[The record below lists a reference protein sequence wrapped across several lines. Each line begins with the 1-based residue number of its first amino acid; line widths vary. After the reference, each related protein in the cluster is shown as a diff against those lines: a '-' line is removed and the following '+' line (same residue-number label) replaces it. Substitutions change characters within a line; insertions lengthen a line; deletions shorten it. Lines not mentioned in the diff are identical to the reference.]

1 MIKRLKQSYFFIISK
16 LSDID
21 RARPLIHP
29 SNQPS
34 IQPFKRSA
42 INVYRA
48 SNKPRNIEKI
58 LKITPFIKNR
68 QFPHLPLSLSLSIC
82 MSNKLYEIVK
92 QKNQFRKRKL
102 PRE

>member
-16 LSDID
+16 LSDTEEQDHSSI
-21 RARPLIHP
+21 
-29 SNQPS
+29 QPS

-48 SNKPRNIEKI
+48 SNKPRNIEKT

-68 QFPHLPLSLSLSIC
+68 QFPHLTLFLSPTV
-82 MSNKLYEIVK
+82 YV
-92 QKNQFRKRKL
+92 
-102 PRE
+102 